1 MTKETR
7 PQVALIILDGFGYR
21 EDTTHNAVAASKKD
35 FFDALWKKYPHS
47 LLQAGEEAV
56 GLPTGQV
63 GNSEIGH
70 TTIGA
75 GKVIDTDLVR
85 ISKAVRNG
93 DFDKNSVFEKVFDHA
108 AKNKTTLHIMGLAG
122 QGGVHAHQE
131 HFLALLKLAKKQKIE
146 KIALHLFT
154 DGRDSGPYDAL
165 HAVAEIQKVC
175 DASDGRIFISTI
187 SGRYYAMDRDNNW
200 DRMDR
205 FMNLVHE
212 DDTTPI
218 VVDALAEIKKQHEAG
233 KTDEHIEPFVLA
245 RGPIAHN
252 DGIIVMNFRADRA
265 RMLLAKLLEEKEA
278 KSLVIATLT
287 EYDKKFDCHVVF
299 EPNKIDTTLA
309 NEISL
314 AGLTQAHVA
323 ETEKFPHATYFLN
336 GGKEEPHKGEE
347 HVMLAS
353 RKDVKTHDE
362 APEMRAEAITDEAIK
377 RVNAGVDFIFINYAN
392 PDMVGHTANVPAI
405 KKAIEVMD
413 VNLKRFVEALLAR
426 GGVAV
431 ITADHGNAE
440 LNVDPV
446 TGDKH
451 TAHTLS
457 LVPCVIT
464 KEGIEMRDGSLA
476 DLAPTILEIMGLK
489 KPKVMTGESLMK

>member
-1 MTKETR
+1 MTAKK

-21 EDTTHNAVAASKKD
+21 EDTTHNAVADSKKD

-47 LLQAGEEAV
+47 LLKAGEEAV
-56 GLPTGQV
+56 GLPAGQV

-70 TTIGA
+70 MTIGA
-75 GKVIDTDLVR
+75 GKTIDTDLVR

-93 DFDKNSVFEKVFDHA
+93 EFHTNPVFEKVFKHVESH
-108 AKNKTTLHIMGLAG
+108 NSTLHVMGLVG

-131 HFLALLKLAKKQKIE
+131 HFLALVKLAQQQKI
-146 KIALHLFT
+146 KRVALHLFT

-165 HAVAEIQKVC
+165 HAVAEIQKEATGNV
-175 DASDGRIFISTI
+175 FVSTVA
-187 SGRYYAMDRDNNW
+187 GRYYAMDRDNNW
-200 DRMDR
+200 DRLER
-205 FMNLVHE
+205 FMKLISAG
-212 DDTTPI
+212 DTTALTT
-218 VVDALAEIKKQHEAG
+218 DALAEIKKQHEAG
-233 KTDEHIEPFVLA
+233 KTDEHIEPFVMA
-245 RGPIAHN
+245 RSEIAAN
-252 DGIIVMNFRADRA
+252 DGIVVMNFRADRA
-265 RMLLAKLLEEKEA
+265 RMLLAKLLEQKAA
-278 KSLVIATLT
+278 KNLCVATLT

-299 EPNKIDTTLA
+299 APNSIETTLA

-377 RVNAGVDFIFINYAN
+377 RLEAGVDFVFINYAN

-464 KEGIEMRDGSLA
+464 KEGITMRDGALS
-476 DLAPTILEIMGLK
+476 DLAPTVLELMNLE
-489 KPKVMTGESLMK
+489 KPKSMTGESLMK